1 MSSLINSIDFPYVLG
16 ALIKVIIFWITIMII
31 CAYAVYAERR
41 VLAVIQNRLGPN
53 RVGWQGLL
61 QPFADLIKFIFKED
75 IIPMAVNRALYV
87 CAPIIALVPAM
98 MVLIVYP
105 FGPDNLA
112 LPGGEFLTQK
122 VGDLVNWLGLGWNI
136 DLRTVNLHVTHF
148 NVGILYVF
156 AMTGLGVYGI
166 VVAGWASNSKYSLL
180 GGLRSSAQM
189 VSYELGLSL
198 SVVAILLM
206 AGTLDLTKIVEQQS
220 GWGGMRWNIFGGIAA
235 GEGLKS
241 LAMAVPAIIAFFIY
255 LISAIAETNRV
266 PFDLP
271 EAETELVAG
280 FHTEYSALKF
290 ALFFIA
296 EYVNMTTV
304 SVLATSLFLG
314 GWNGPFIN
322 VFPWL
327 GPIYFLG
334 KVFFFLFLYIW
345 LRGTLP
351 RLRYDQLMS
360 FGWKFLLP
368 AALFNI
374 ALAAIIAVLVY

>member
-1 MSSLINSIDFPYVLG
+1 MSSLINSIDFPFILG
-16 ALIKVIIFWITIMII
+16 SLIKVAVFWIFIMLTV
-31 CAYAVYAERR
+31 AYTVYAERR

-61 QPFADLIKFIFKED
+61 QPFADLLKFIFKED
-75 IIPMAVNRALYV
+75 IIPLAVNKWLYV
-87 CAPIIALVPAM
+87 MAPVIALVPAM

-105 FGPDNLA
+105 FGPADVP
-112 LPGGEFLTQK
+112 LPGGEVLSQLINETATK
-122 VGDLVNWLGLGWNI
+122 LGLNWNV
-136 DLRTVNLHVTHF
+136 DMRTFDLHVTSF
-148 NVGILYVF
+148 NVGLLYIF

-166 VVAGWASNSKYSLL
+166 FIAGWASNSKYSLL

-189 VSYELGLSL
+189 ISYELGLSL
-198 SVVAILLM
+198 SVITVLLI
-206 AGTLDLTKIVEQQS
+206 AGSLDLVEIVKQQS
-220 GWGGMRWNIFGGIAA
+220 AWGGMRWNIFGGSA
-235 GEGLKS
+235 GILM
-241 LAMAVPAIIAFFIY
+241 LLPAVIAFTIY
-255 LISAIAETNRV
+255 LVSAIAETNRI

-280 FHTEYSALKF
+280 FHTEYSSLKF
-290 ALFFIA
+290 ALFFMA

-304 SVLATSLFLG
+304 SVLATTLFLG
-314 GWNGPFIN
+314 GWNGPGVASI
-322 VFPWL
+322 PWL
-327 GPIYFLG
+327 GPIYFLA

-368 AALFNI
+368 VALLNI
-374 ALAAIIAVLVY
+374 ALAATIAVFVL

>member
-1 MSSLINSIDFPYVLG
+1 MSSLINSIDFPFLLG
-16 ALIKVIIFWITIMII
+16 SLIKVAVFWIFIMLTV
-31 CAYAVYAERR
+31 AYTVYAERR

-61 QPFADLIKFIFKED
+61 QPFADLLKFIFKED
-75 IIPMAVNRALYV
+75 IIPLAVNKWLYV
-87 CAPIIALVPAM
+87 MAPVIALVPAM

-105 FGPDNLA
+105 FGPENVP
-112 LPGGEFLTQK
+112 LPGGEVLSQ
-122 VGDLVNWLGLGWNI
+122 LVNDLAARLGLGWNV
-136 DLRTVNLHVTHF
+136 DLRTIDLHVTNF
-148 NVGILYVF
+148 NVGLLYVC
-156 AMTGLGVYGI
+156 ALTGLGVYGI

-189 VSYELGLSL
+189 ISYELGLSL
-198 SVVAILLM
+198 SVVAVLLV
-206 AGTLDLTKIVEQQS
+206 AGSLDLVEIVRQQS
-220 GWGGMRWNIFGGIAA
+220 GWGGLRWNIFGGSA
-235 GEGLKS
+235 G
-241 LAMAVPAIIAFFIY
+241 LAMIPAMIIAFFTY
-255 LISAIAETNRV
+255 LISAIAETNRI

-280 FHTEYSALKF
+280 FHTEYSSLKF
-290 ALFFIA
+290 ALFFMA

-304 SVLATSLFLG
+304 SVLATTLFLG
-314 GWNGPFIN
+314 GWNGPG
-322 VFPWL
+322 VSALPWL
-327 GPIYFLG
+327 GPVYFLG

-351 RLRYDQLMS
+351 RFRYDQLMN

-374 ALAAIIAVLVY
+374 AFAAVIAVLTF